1 MTSSNVKVN
10 YEDELKCNKIHG
22 DDQNFRIFR
31 SNSKHAIKKIKGV
44 MTNLQVFH
52 VEILNKQ
59 PVQNVLE
66 LFKTDYMF
74 DHKAFKNNSEEKF
87 VRLKKIKRIE

>member
-1 MTSSNVKVN
+1 
-10 YEDELKCNKIHG
+10 
-22 DDQNFRIFR
+22 
-31 SNSKHAIKKIKGV
+31 